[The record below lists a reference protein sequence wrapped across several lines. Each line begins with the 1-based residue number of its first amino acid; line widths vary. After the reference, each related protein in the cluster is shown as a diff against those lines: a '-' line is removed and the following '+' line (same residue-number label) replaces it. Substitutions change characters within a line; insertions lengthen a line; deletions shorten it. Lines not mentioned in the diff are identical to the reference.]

1 MDQERQERFWDLLE
15 ADQNDPDVQYAL
27 GLCYL
32 NGDGTEPD
40 GAEADKWLRRAAEPG
55 TAGGPGAAGIVCA
68 ETRRPERHR
77 HRGDAAG
84 LVSAG
89 RRGRR

>member
-32 NGDGTEPD
+32 NGDGTEPN
-40 GAEADKWLRRAAEPG
+40 GAEADKWLRWAAEQGQP
-55 TAGGPGAAGIVCA
+55 
-68 ETRRPERHR
+68 
-77 HRGDAAG
+77 
-84 LVSAG
+84 
-89 RRGRR
+89 